1 MKFVEDWITSFL
13 NKYVYPYVENIDSS
27 QLEFNGGESSY
38 HLIPSSDLYIND
50 PVEITEP
57 TEQPTCTNFTTS

>member
-27 QLEFNGGESSY
+27 QLEFNGRESSNQAFTD
-38 HLIPSSDLYIND
+38 S
-50 PVEITEP
+50 VEIAEP

>member
-27 QLEFNGGESSY
+27 QLEFNGRESSY
-38 HLIPSSDLYIND
+38 QAFTDS
-50 PVEITEP
+50 VEIAEP
-57 TEQPTCTNFTTS
+57 IEQPTCTIFTTS